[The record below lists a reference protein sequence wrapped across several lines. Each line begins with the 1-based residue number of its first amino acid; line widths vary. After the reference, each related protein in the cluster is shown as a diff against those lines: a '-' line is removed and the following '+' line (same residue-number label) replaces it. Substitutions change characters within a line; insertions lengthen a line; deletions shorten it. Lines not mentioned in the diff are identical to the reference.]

1 MDSADN
7 NKGARAPEPEHKTP
21 AEAESAAHGGEPH
34 VAHEGTNDA
43 TDSYSYYD
51 DYGYEQHSDSPAAVE
66 QSNLPVPSA
75 GSPPAPPTPPAKN
88 EKEEEPDEDGMLRM
102 SFLEHLEELRFRLVR
117 MLMGIGVAFVLSL
130 WFTDELWKFIQG
142 PFQAAMAQNGV
153 KDAKLVITTPMEA
166 FSIIWMKLPIICAI
180 FMASPWVLY
189 QIWSFIAPGL
199 YKKER
204 RWAAPF
210 VICSAGL
217 FVAGGVFAYFVAFR
231 LGLAFLLG
239 IGLNNN
245 LTPMVSVSEYFDL
258 FVNVSLGMGLVFE
271 LPVLIF
277 FLSLLRI
284 LTPQFL
290 VRNSRY
296 AILLIVIVAA
306 IITPTPDIVN
316 LMLVSVPMLLL
327 YFVGVFASYLLYL
340 SREGKRF
347 PWKLFFLIVFG
358 ILAVTGG
365 SIAVAIWKFGLKL
378 VQTWPFFVR

>member
-1 MDSADN
+1 MDPEDKKQGEGTS
-7 NKGARAPEPEHKTP
+7 EPEHKTP
-21 AEAESAAHGGEPH
+21 AEAEAAAHSEEAK
-34 VAHEGTNDA
+34 VSHEGTNEA

-51 DYGYEQHSDSPAAVE
+51 DYGYEQHQDPPAAVE
-66 QSNLPVPSA
+66 QANLPVPA
-75 GSPPAPPTPPAKN
+75 AAAPPAPPAPPDKKDADDD
-88 EKEEEPDEDGMLRM
+88 PDEEGMLRM
-102 SFLEHLEELRFRLVR
+102 SFLEHLEELRFRLTR
-117 MLMGIGVAFVLSL
+117 MLIGIGVAFMGSL
-130 WFTDELWKFIQG
+130 YFTDNLWKFIQG
-142 PFQAAMAQNGV
+142 PFVAAMAQNGV

-180 FMASPWVLY
+180 FIASPWVLF
-189 QIWSFIAPGL
+189 QVWSFIAPGL

-204 RWAAPF
+204 KWAAPF

-239 IGLNNN
+239 IGLSNN
-245 LTPMVSVSEYFDL
+245 LTAMVSVSEYFDL

-290 VRNSRY
+290 IRNSRY
-296 AILLIVIVAA
+296 AILLIVVVAA

-327 YFVGVFASYLLYL
+327 YFVGVFASYLLWL

-347 PWKLFFLIVFG
+347 PWKLFILIVMAMLT
-358 ILAVTGG
+358 IAGG
-365 SIAVAIWKFGLKL
+365 SVAVAMWKFGLKFVL
-378 VQTWPFFVR
+378 NWPFLVK